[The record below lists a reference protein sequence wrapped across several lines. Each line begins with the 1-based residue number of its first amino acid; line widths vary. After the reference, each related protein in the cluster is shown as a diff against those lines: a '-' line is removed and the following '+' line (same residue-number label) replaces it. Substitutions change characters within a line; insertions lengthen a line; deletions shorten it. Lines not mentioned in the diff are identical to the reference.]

1 MDTDP
6 MKKNRRTPTGRGRK
20 PPSLAQV
27 PFRELVELDE
37 ELRSLR
43 EQYANVPAEK
53 RRMAAQWAQDN
64 AHASML
70 MAQAM
75 GRADMVHPAWHD
87 AAAPLAIDPAF
98 APAMLTV
105 GSLEYQYGRVDE
117 AMKLFLELATLPAD
131 TEDLTEIIDKAGDF
145 LIDQDD
151 TEHAEQLY
159 ATAAR
164 AYPEVALYRVGLGYC
179 LAEAGKFEES
189 VAQHRHA
196 VELEPNNY
204 MHLNDL
210 GYSLLQA
217 GRLDEAEE
225 VLQRAVELAP
235 PDYARAKGNLD
246 HLRIVRSERRR

>member
-1 MDTDP
+1 

-75 GRADMVHPAWHD
+75 GRAGMVHPAWHD

-105 GSLEYQYGRVDE
+105 GSLEYQYGRVHE
-117 AMKLFLELATLPAD
+117 AMKLFLDLATLPAD
-131 TEDLTEIIDKAGDF
+131 TEDLTDIIDKAGDF

-196 VELEPNNY
+196 VELEPDNY

-225 VLQRAVELAP
+225 VLQRAW
-235 PDYARAKGNLD
+235 NLPRPTTLV
-246 HLRIVRSERRR
+246 LREI